1 MAASNCLDWRKNLS
15 PLGIPPFIK
24 QDLGSVL
31 KPGEYR
37 IGADFSVGQ
46 GDLTRE
52 SWRISS
58 QINAAPA
65 EKGALRRRFDGFK
78 TDSRGLDGGAAAGAG
93 CAGSSLW
100 RNTAYAIG

>member
-1 MAASNCLDWRKNLS
+1 MAASNRLDWRKNLS

-46 GDLTRE
+46 GDLTVLK
-52 SWRISS
+52 
-58 QINAAPA
+58 QNYTGQGH
-65 EKGALRRRFDGFK
+65 KKKLV
-78 TDSRGLDGGAAAGAG
+78 
-93 CAGSSLW
+93 
-100 RNTAYAIG
+100 